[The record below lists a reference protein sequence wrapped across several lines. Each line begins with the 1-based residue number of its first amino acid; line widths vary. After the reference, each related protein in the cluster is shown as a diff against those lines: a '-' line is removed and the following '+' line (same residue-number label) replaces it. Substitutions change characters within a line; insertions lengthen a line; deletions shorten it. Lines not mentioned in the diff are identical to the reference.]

1 MEANRREERRNRGGR
16 RKGVQNKG
24 GLREQGGGTEE
35 ETQRRVRRESTIER
49 NERQT
54 GGVDQEQHGVGERGE
69 PEASRGKRPAS
80 ELWG

>member
-24 GLREQGGGTEE
+24 GLREQRGGTEE
-35 ETQRRVRRESTIER
+35 ETQRHMRRESTIER

-54 GGVDQEQHGVGERGE
+54 GGVDQEQHGVGER
-69 PEASRGKRPAS
+69 
-80 ELWG
+80 